1 MKFKRTTSINSCRLH
16 FDRWNLK
23 RRRCFRKRL
32 YSQVQLLLD
41 QSAGGRIVRGWRAG
55 EERRERLS
63 WPRETKPRNIS
74 SVTGEYESTSRA
86 RSAEQ
91 QTTQQQHRARRL
103 TSSSASSRI
112 ITNQTSTGSS
122 EAQWGGQ
129 AGNTRKGQFVVRF
142 YLRWDDINFEKRC
155 WPKSAH
161 DADKWV
167 LKNAR
172 YSPERVI
179 WNSDDSSG
187 LSHADDSCRG
197 KSYVI
202 IRL

>member
-1 MKFKRTTSINSCRLH
+1 MFSEKAVHPSAASLGSVSWWVHRTRL
-16 FDRWNLK
+16 
-23 RRRCFRKRL
+23 
-32 YSQVQLLLD
+32 
-41 QSAGGRIVRGWRAG
+41 ARAG

-63 WPRETKPRNIS
+63 WPRETKPRKIS

-103 TSSSASSRI
+103 TSSSASPRL
-112 ITNQTSTGSS
+112 ITNQTSPGSS

-167 LKNAR
+167 LENPR
-172 YSPERVI
+172 YSPERVGCDLEFWRLI
-179 WNSDDSSG
+179 RFKSLWWF
-187 LSHADDSCRG
+187 LQ
-197 KSYVI
+197 SYVI